1 MPEIASQIIVNILIT
16 AAMYLLVAVSF
27 TIIYYPAKFFH
38 IAQAAVISIAAYFA
52 YFFNQQLHFSL
63 AISIFLS
70 VILSIILSIILELFI
85 YRPLRKKNIAPL
97 GLMIASIGLYVVLQ
111 NIISLTWGDDTLRLN
126 TFQVVQGHNIFGALV
141 TNVQI
146 ISFFVTLILF
156 VFVITI
162 SKYTTFGKS
171 LRAVSD
177 NAELS
182 NIYGI
187 NSNKVILFSFVLG
200 SALAACAGILTAA
213 DTNMTPTF
221 GFNLLLYGVVVMI
234 IGGVGSYEGL
244 VGGALLVSAAQH
256 LAAFYIDTKWM
267 EAMAYLIL
275 IVFLIWKPY
284 GFSGNRLRK
293 VEIN

>member
-1 MPEIASQIIVNILIT
+1 MTQVVINIISTASL
-16 AAMYLLVAVSF
+16 YLLIALSF
-27 TIIYYPAKFFH
+27 SIIYYCTKFFH
-38 IAQAAVISIAAYFA
+38 LAQAAVISAAAYFV
-52 YFFNQQLHFSL
+52 YLFNQKLQLGL
-63 AISIFLS
+63 IISILLS
-70 VILSIILSIILELFI
+70 VILSIIVSIILEVFI
-85 YRPLRKKNIAPL
+85 YRPLRKRNTSPL

-111 NIISLTWGDDTLRLN
+111 NAISLTWGDNTLRLN
-126 TFQVVQGHNIFGALV
+126 TFQVEEGHNIFGALV

-146 ISFFVTLILF
+146 ILFVVSLILF
-156 VFVITI
+156 VSVII
-162 SKYTTFGKS
+162 VSNYTTFGKS

-177 NAELS
+177 NPELS

-187 NSNKVILFSFVLG
+187 NSNKVILFSFILG

-234 IGGVGSYEGL
+234 IGGVGSYKGL
-244 VGGALLVSAAQH
+244 VGGALLVSSAQH

-284 GFSGNRLRK
+284 GFSGHRLRK

>member
-1 MPEIASQIIVNILIT
+1 MTQILFNIISTASL
-16 AAMYLLVAVSF
+16 YLLIALSF
-27 TIIYYPAKFFH
+27 SIIYYCTKFFH
-38 IAQAAVISIAAYFA
+38 LTQAALISSAAYFV
-52 YFFNQQLHFSL
+52 YLFNQQLQL
-63 AISIFLS
+63 GLIISILLS
-70 VILSIILSIILELFI
+70 VILSMIISIILEILI
-85 YRPLRKKNIAPL
+85 YRPLRKRNTSPL
-97 GLMIASIGLYVVLQ
+97 GLMIASIGMYVVLQ
-111 NIISLTWGDDTLRLN
+111 NIISLSWGDSTLRLN
-126 TFQVVQGHNIFGALV
+126 TFQVEEGNNILGALV

-146 ISFFVTLILF
+146 ISFFVSLVLF
-156 VFVITI
+156 VSMIIV
-162 SKYTTFGKS
+162 SKYSTLGKS

-177 NAELS
+177 NPELS

-187 NSNKVILFSFVLG
+187 NSNKVILFSFILG
-200 SALAACAGILTAA
+200 SALAACAGILSAA

-234 IGGVGSYEGL
+234 IGGIGSYKGL

-256 LAAFYIDTKWM
+256 LAAFYIDIKWM

-275 IVFLIWKPY
+275 ILFLIWKPY